1 MEHDEVIYYLTRSL
15 METNDTRSDEFAAH
29 VLEATQS
36 MLTDSND
43 LYIGTSFPGVLSLP
57 DDEVRRAHWQRQC
70 NLKLN
75 HVPS

>member
-1 MEHDEVIYYLTRSL
+1 

-57 DDEVRRAHWQRQC
+57 DDEVRHCR
-70 NLKLN
+70 
-75 HVPS
+75 